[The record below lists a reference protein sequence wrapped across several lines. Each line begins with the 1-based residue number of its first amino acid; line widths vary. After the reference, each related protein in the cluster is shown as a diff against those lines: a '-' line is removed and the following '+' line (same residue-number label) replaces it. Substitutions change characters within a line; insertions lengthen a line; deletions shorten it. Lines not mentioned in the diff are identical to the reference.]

1 MPQKCNS
8 FNQAV
13 TVLRRII
20 VLQKKDMEKRVFQN
34 PKFKDRVTVL
44 KSPKE
49 TNHEYL
55 LLEIE
60 LDPKGGNGLHYHT
73 SFSEEFI
80 PLNGDLGVRLGKE
93 KVILKPGN
101 SSTVKA
107 GELHHF
113 FNPGDETIRFQVKIV
128 PGHEG
133 FLQGVK
139 IAYGLA
145 EDGLTTKTG
154 IPKKLDHLALLLKLS
169 DTRATGPL
177 GLLFSLIMS
186 KAKRAER
193 KGVLKELTEKYC

>member
-1 MPQKCNS
+1 
-8 FNQAV
+8 
-13 TVLRRII
+13 
-20 VLQKKDMEKRVFQN
+20 MEKRVFQN

-49 TNHEYL
+49 TNNEYL

-80 PLNGDLGVRLGKE
+80 PIKGDLGVRLGKD

-101 SSTVKA
+101 SSIVKV
-107 GELHHF
+107 GQLHHF
-113 FNPGDETIRFQVKIV
+113 FNPGNEAILFQVKIV

-154 IPKKLDHLALLLKLS
+154 IPKKFDHLALLLKLS
-169 DTRATGPL
+169 DTRAKGLL
-177 GLLFSLIMS
+177 GLIFSLIMI
-186 KAKRAER
+186 KAGRAER
-193 KGVLKELTEKYC
+193 KLP

>member
-1 MPQKCNS
+1 
-8 FNQAV
+8 
-13 TVLRRII
+13 
-20 VLQKKDMEKRVFQN
+20 MEKRVFQN
-34 PKFKDRVTVL
+34 SKFKDRVTVL

-80 PLNGDLGVRLGKE
+80 PVNGDLGVRLGKK

-101 SSTVKA
+101 SAVVKI
-107 GELHHF
+107 GESHHF
-113 FNPGDETIRFQVKIV
+113 FNPGGETIRFQVKIV

-169 DTRATGPL
+169 DTRAGGLL
-177 GLLFSLIMS
+177 GLIFSLIMM
-186 KAKRAER
+186 KAKRAESN
-193 KGVLKELTEKYC
+193 GVLKALTEKYC